1 MTYLLSND
9 NKWKHKNETNAVNNR
24 KSKRQ
29 PNIHF
34 HYHLYLYNLEIKEL
48 MKRNF
53 MFK

>member
-1 MTYLLSND
+1 MTMTYLLSND

-34 HYHLYLYNLEIKEL
+34 HYHLYLYL
-48 MKRNF
+48 
-53 MFK
+53 FKHKISFH